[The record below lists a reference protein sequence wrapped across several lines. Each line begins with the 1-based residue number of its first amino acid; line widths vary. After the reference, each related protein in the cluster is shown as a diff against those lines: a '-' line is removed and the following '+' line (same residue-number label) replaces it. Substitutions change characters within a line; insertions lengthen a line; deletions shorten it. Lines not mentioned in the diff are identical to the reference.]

1 MIVREANT
9 ADLKSLLEINLLAF
23 GEEEGPEVV
32 QMVKDLLDDPSAKP
46 LLSLVAEKEDH
57 KLVGHIL
64 FTRAQVEGR
73 NDINASILAPLAILP
88 GYQKLGIGG
97 LLIREGLR
105 LLAKSETD
113 LVFVLGHPEYY
124 PRHGFITA
132 GARGFDAPYPIPDE
146 VAGAWMVQ
154 DLKPGLISR
163 VKGRVVCAKAMD
175 RPEYWSE

>member
-1 MIVREANT
+1 MIIREAN
-9 ADLKSLLEINLLAF
+9 ADDLKGLLEINLIAF

-32 QMVKDLLDDPSAKP
+32 QMVKDLVNDPTAQP
-46 LLSLVAEKEDH
+46 LLSLVAEGEEQRI
-57 KLVGHIL
+57 VGHIL
-64 FTRAQVEGR
+64 FTKAAIEGSEGV
-73 NDINASILAPLAILP
+73 NTSILAPLAILP
-88 GYQKLGIGG
+88 ACQNQGIGG

-105 LLAKSETD
+105 LLSGSGTD

-132 GARGFDAPYPIPDE
+132 GVQGFEAPYPIPAE

-154 DLKPGLISR
+154 ELKPGLVGQVR
-163 VKGRVVCAKAMD
+163 GRVTCARTMD

>member
-1 MIVREANT
+1 MIIREANT
-9 ADLKSLLEINLLAF
+9 ADLKNLLEINLLAF

-32 QMVKDLLDDPSAKP
+32 QMVKDLLNDPSAEP
-46 LLSLVAEKEDH
+46 LLSLVAEADNQE
-57 KLVGHIL
+57 LIGHIL
-64 FTRAQVEGR
+64 FTRAMIEAR
-73 NDINASILAPLAILP
+73 EEINTTILAPLAVLP
-88 GYQKLGIGG
+88 GYQKQGIGG

-105 LLAKSETD
+105 LLTKSETD

-132 GARGFDAPYPIPDE
+132 GVEGFDAPYPIPEE

-154 DLKPGLISR
+154 QLKPNLIGR
-163 VKGRVVCAKAMD
+163 VKGKVACAKAMD